1 MSIFSLSEILIKRES
16 TSTFHIKNS
25 ESCST
30 GFSAK
35 RNESFTAYSSL
46 VINFEVNNKNNVPTL

>member
-25 ESCST
+25 ESRST

-35 RNESFTAYSSL
+35 RNESFTACSSL
-46 VINFEVNNKNNVPTL
+46 VINFEVNSKNNVATL